1 MRLWPLALLCGG
13 GCAQLFGL
21 EETTGSP
28 DAPPNEVSLAV
39 QRVSIG
45 STVVKAPQD
54 MSAQMA
60 TFYVDDAAQG
70 YTTTPGA
77 LIPPNTF
84 TAPVMEG
91 TPPVLFTTPDMVS
104 RFFATSRAQRV
115 NVYAFER
122 PGAATAATTSNIQVT
137 VTLPSAYVSNES
149 FNIVAIGPWTQHPL
163 AAGELPAPD
172 LGNTAINTPLIDYTT
187 QFSSMLGSAVTV
199 RPKITA
205 TDYVVLL
212 RSVGNRLTGF
222 LESQFEQG
230 DATDVI
236 TGTMT
241 AVATDRT
248 LNATIDPTGYA
259 MRYSAVR
266 PATTGLSI
274 GWNINA
280 APGGSDGSSRG
291 IQLMAGGS
299 AMTDTMVTTMYGN
312 PFDGHGWKAVLS
324 FNTSSNRTYTFM
336 TAPVPLS
343 ATMSTMLDASQATAL
358 TLPAGL
364 PITIRANLVNLTSDG
379 MMLPLDLT
387 KPVVVDANID
397 KISATYYSLA
407 LYEIEVAGMT
417 SARKLIVE
425 AVTAGMPSFKLPQSL
440 FQVGRHYVLQFRA
453 HDGGF
458 ANAAAGDFQTFTL
471 PYSTSS
477 LDSGLFTVVA
487 PQ

>member
-21 EETTGSP
+21 DKTTGSA
-28 DAPPNEVSLAV
+28 DANLDEVSLAV

-45 STVVKAPQD
+45 SSVVKAPQD
-54 MSAQMA
+54 MSGQMA
-60 TFYVDDAAQG
+60 TFFVDDGAEG
-70 YTTTPGA
+70 YTTTPA
-77 LIPPNTF
+77 TLIPPNTF
-84 TAPVMEG
+84 TAPIVTG
-91 TPPVLFTTPDMVS
+91 TPPVLFTAPDMVS
-104 RFFATSRAQRV
+104 RFFATSRAQSV
-115 NVYAFER
+115 NFYAFER
-122 PGAATAATTSNIQVT
+122 PGAATAATTSKIMVT
-137 VTLPSAYVSNES
+137 ATLPSAYVSNES
-149 FNIVAIGPWTQHPL
+149 FNLVAIGPWTQHPF

-172 LGNTAINTPLIDYTT
+172 LGNTAISATFDYTT
-187 QFSSMLGSAVTV
+187 QFSSMLGSSFTT
-199 RPKITA
+199 RPKITSA
-205 TDYVVLL
+205 DYVVLL
-212 RSVGNRLTGF
+212 RYVGNRLTGY
-222 LESQFEQG
+222 LETQFDQTDG
-230 DATDVI
+230 TDVI
-236 TGTMT
+236 SGTMT

-248 LNATIDPTGYA
+248 LNATINPTGYA
-259 MRYSAVR
+259 TRYSAVR
-266 PATTGLSI
+266 PATTGLGI

-324 FNTSSNRTYTFM
+324 FNTASSRTFTFM
-336 TAPVPLS
+336 TAPVPMS
-343 ATMSTMLDASQATAL
+343 ATMSTMIDASQATAL

-364 PITIRANLVNLTSDG
+364 PITIRANLINLTNDG
-379 MMLPLDLT
+379 MILPLDLT

-397 KISATYYSLA
+397 KVSATFYSLA
-407 LYEIEVAGMT
+407 LFEIEVTGMT
-417 SARKLIVE
+417 SARKLIVD

-440 FQVGRHYVLQFRA
+440 FQVGHHYVLQFRA